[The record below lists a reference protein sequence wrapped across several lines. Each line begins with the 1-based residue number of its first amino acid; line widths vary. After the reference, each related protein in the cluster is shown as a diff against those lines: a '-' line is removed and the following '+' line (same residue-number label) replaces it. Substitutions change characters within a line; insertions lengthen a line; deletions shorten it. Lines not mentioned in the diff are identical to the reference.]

1 VSRPAGGVTDA
12 DEIRAL
18 LQRYAR
24 AADDRDIE
32 SLASIFHPEARIA
45 GARGEQSLGEWLES
59 MRAPRAFPVSMH
71 MLGDP
76 LLEFDRR
83 DAARADTYAVVFQI
97 GDPSSGG
104 ADLTLGIRYLDHLVR
119 HEGRWVV
126 LRRAATT
133 VWTR

>member
-1 VSRPAGGVTDA
+1 MNRPAGAVTDA

-32 SLASIFHPEARIA
+32 TLASIFHPEARIA
-45 GARGEQSLGEWLES
+45 GVRGEQDLREWLEA

-76 LLEFDRR
+76 LLVFDG
-83 DAARADTYAVVFQI
+83 DDDARADTYAVVFQI
-97 GDPSSGG
+97 ADPGSDGT
-104 ADLTLGIRYLDHLVR
+104 DLTLGIRYLDHLGR

-126 LRRAATT
+126 LRRTATT
-133 VWTR
+133 VWRR